1 MIIAVPKETGKLE
14 KRVALIPE
22 TAKKLADKG
31 FEIWIEKD
39 AGLASNFLDSAFEEA
54 GAQIVDDR
62 DTLFSE
68 ADLLLSV
75 LTPPDEDL
83 EKLKQGSVLV
93 CFLWALQ
100 NPEQVEKLKDQGITA
115 LGMDAIPR
123 ISRAQNMDAL
133 SSMSSIAGYKAALI
147 GANELDR
154 YLPMMMTAAGTIA
167 PAKVLVLGAGVAG
180 LQAIATSKRLGAK
193 VEAFDIR
200 PEVKEQVESLGASFV
215 EVPDVG
221 DDTQTEGGYAKEL
234 SDDKQERQRQVIHE
248 HAKKSNIIITTAL
261 IPGRPAPLLIT
272 KEMVH
277 DMEPGSVIVDLAA
290 EQGGNCELT
299 EPGEHVEVNE
309 VNIIGPLDLPS
320 QLAYHASKLYSK
332 NMLALLEHLVQD
344 ETEEGEGEEAEPK
357 AGLHFNFED
366 EITLKTTITHDGKII
381 SPMLKDDEDEG
392 EKEDKKNSEEE

>member
-22 TAKKLADKG
+22 TAKQLVDKN
-31 FEIWIEKD
+31 FDVWIEKD
-39 AGLASNFLDSAFEEA
+39 AGHASNFLDSAYEEA
-54 GAQIVDDR
+54 GAKVIADR
-62 DTLFSE
+62 DKLFSE
-68 ADLLLSV
+68 ADLLLSI
-75 LTPPDEDL
+75 LTPPEEDL
-83 EKLKQGSVLV
+83 QKLKKDSVLV

-100 NPEQVEKLKDQGITA
+100 NEELVEKLQSLGVTS

-180 LQAIATSKRLGAK
+180 LQAIATAKRLGAK

-200 PEVKEQVESLGASFV
+200 PEVKEQVESLGGTFV

-221 DDTQTEGGYAKEL
+221 EDTETDSGYAKEL
-234 SDDKQERQRQVIHE
+234 SEDKQERQRQVIHE
-248 HAKKSNIIITTAL
+248 HAQKSNIIITTAL

-272 KEMVH
+272 KEMVR
-277 DMEPGSVIVDLAA
+277 DMQPGSVVVDIAA

-299 EPGEHVEVNE
+299 EPGESVLKHEVK
-309 VNIIGPLDLPS
+309 IIGPLDLPS
-320 QLAYHASKLYSK
+320 RLAYHASKLYSK
-332 NMLALLEHLVQD
+332 NMLALLNLLID
-344 ETEEGEGEEAEPK
+344 EEGE
-357 AGLHFNFED
+357 LNFDFED
-366 EITLKTTITHDGKII
+366 EIILKTTITHHGEII
-381 SPMLKDDEDEG
+381 SPMLKE
-392 EKEDKKNSEEE
+392 SES

>member
-1 MIIAVPKETGKLE
+1 MIIAVPKETGNLE

-22 TAKKLADKG
+22 TAKQLVDKD
-31 FEIWIEKD
+31 FEVWIEKD
-39 AGLASNFLDSAFEEA
+39 AGHASNFLDSAYEEA
-54 GAQIVDDR
+54 GAQIVFDR
-62 DTLFSE
+62 DKLFSE
-68 ADLLLSV
+68 ADLLLSI
-75 LTPPDEDL
+75 LTPPEEDL
-83 EKLKQGSVLV
+83 EKLKKGSVLT

-100 NPEQVEKLKDQGITA
+100 NPDLVEKLQKQGITS

-180 LQAIATSKRLGAK
+180 LQSIATSKRLGAK

-200 PEVKEQVESLGASFV
+200 PEVKEQVESLGATFV

-221 DDTQTEGGYAKEL
+221 EDTQTEGGYAKEL
-234 SDDKQERQRQVIHE
+234 SEDKQERQRQVIHE
-248 HAKKSNIIITTAL
+248 HAKKSNIVITTAL

-272 KEMVH
+272 EQMVK
-277 DMEPGSVIVDLAA
+277 DMQPGSVVVDLAA

-299 EPGEHVEVNE
+299 EPGEDIIKYDVKL
-309 VNIIGPLDLPS
+309 IGPLDLPS
-320 QLAYHASKLYSK
+320 RLAYHASKLYSK
-332 NMLALLEHLVQD
+332 NMLALLNHLIAD
-344 ETEEGEGEEAEPK
+344 KEEGDTEGK
-357 AGLHFNFED
+357 LHFDFED
-366 EITLKTTITHDGKII
+366 EITLKTTITHDGEVI
-381 SPMLKDDEDEG
+381 SPMLKD
-392 EKEDKKNSEEE
+392 SES